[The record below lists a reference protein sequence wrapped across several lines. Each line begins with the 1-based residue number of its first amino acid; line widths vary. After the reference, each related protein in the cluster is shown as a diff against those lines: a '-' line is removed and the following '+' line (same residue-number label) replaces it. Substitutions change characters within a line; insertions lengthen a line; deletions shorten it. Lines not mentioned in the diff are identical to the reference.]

1 MSGWLTV
8 IGLGEEGPDALAPA
22 ARALIDRAEVLVGGE
37 RHLAMI
43 PDGTARRLTWR
54 RPLLETMNDIRAV
67 SGRRVVVLATGDPFC
82 FGIGT
87 TLRRA
92 FPDEEI
98 VTIPA
103 PSAFSLA
110 RARLGWSA
118 DETLGVSLHGR
129 PLETVRAYLAP
140 GQRLLVLSHDGATP
154 AQVAAQLTAVGYGA
168 STLTVFAHMGGPDEA
183 RVTERADR
191 WREAQIPDLNTIA
204 VECRAEGK
212 LKRFRGAPGLPDRAF
227 ENDGQLTKREIRVQ
241 TISALDPRPGALLW
255 DVGAGSGS
263 VAIEWLLSER
273 TCNAIAVERDAERC
287 ARIARN
293 AAALGVPR
301 LTVREG
307 AAPEALEPL
316 PAPDAVFI
324 GGGLA
329 VGGLIETC
337 WARLAP
343 GGTLVANVVTVA
355 GEAVLGD
362 WCAAPPG
369 LHDPPRD
376 LPRATRGA
384 PPRLAPAHAGDA
396 AHAGQARMSGLL
408 SGIGVGPGDPDLI
421 TLKALKA
428 LQGAQVVAYPAP
440 PEGESLARSIAAA
453 HLPGGQ
459 EEIAIRMPLEPS
471 RFPAAEVYDEAAS
484 TLGARLHAGRD
495 VAVLC
500 EGDPFVYG
508 SFLYLFERLAQN
520 HRVEVIPGVSSP
532 MACAAALGLPLAA
545 RNDVLAVIPAPLDDQ
560 RLAAQ
565 LANCD
570 AAAIVK
576 VGRHLEKVRRV
587 LGGLGLLARAHYVE
601 RASMATQRIMPL
613 AEVEPPAPYF
623 SMIIVHKRGAA
634 WR

>member
-8 IGLGEEGPDALAPA
+8 VGLGEEGPDALAPA
-22 ARALIDRAEVLVGGE
+22 ARALIDRAEVLIGGE

-54 RPLLETMNDIRAV
+54 RPLVETMDDIRAV
-67 SGRRVVVLATGDPFC
+67 SGKRVVVLATGDPFC

-118 DETLGVSLHGR
+118 DETVGVTLHGR

-191 WREAQIPDLNTIA
+191 WREAQVPDLNTIA

-241 TISALDPRPGALLW
+241 TVSALDPRPGALLW
-255 DVGAGSGS
+255 DVGAGAGS

-273 TCNAIAVERDAERC
+273 TCNAIAVERDPERC

-301 LTVREG
+301 LTVQQGE
-307 AAPEALEPL
+307 APEALEPL
-316 PAPDAVFI
+316 PVPDAVFI
-324 GGGLA
+324 GGGLT
-329 VGGLIETC
+329 VGGLVETC

-343 GGTLVANVVTVA
+343 GGTLVANAVTVA
-355 GEAVLGD
+355 GEAVLAD
-362 WCAAPPG
+362 WCAR
-369 LHDPPRD
+369 HDGFM
-376 LPRATRGA
+376 T
-384 PPRLAPAHAGDA
+384 RLAVSR
-396 AHAGQARMSGLL
+396 AR
-408 SGIGVGPGDPDLI
+408 P
-421 TLKALKA
+421 
-428 LQGAQVVAYPAP
+428 
-440 PEGESLARSIAAA
+440 
-453 HLPGGQ
+453 
-459 EEIAIRMPLEPS
+459 
-471 RFPAAEVYDEAAS
+471 
-484 TLGARLHAGRD
+484 
-495 VAVLC
+495 
-500 EGDPFVYG
+500 
-508 SFLYLFERLAQN
+508 
-520 HRVEVIPGVSSP
+520 
-532 MACAAALGLPLAA
+532 
-545 RNDVLAVIPAPLDDQ
+545 
-560 RLAAQ
+560 
-565 LANCD
+565 
-570 AAAIVK
+570 
-576 VGRHLEKVRRV
+576 VGRHL
-587 LGGLGLLARAHYVE
+587 
-601 RASMATQRIMPL
+601 
-613 AEVEPPAPYF
+613 
-623 SMIIVHKRGAA
+623 A
-634 WR
+634 WRPLMPVTQLTLVKPP